1 MKHETSNVKISNFRI
16 IEKLRYNI
24 GVFLF
29 VVISILFNGCSAN
42 KYSQSEI
49 DMYLTKERVK
59 AKTSPISFR
68 IPQGWHVVDANNEAF
83 IDLWIVRNDMNV
95 SMSLLPIH
103 SNSSSFSL
111 KKGYE
116 SSMLLSQTKFKNN
129 IEIEKEEP
137 IKLNNSEV
145 LFYNYKNGG
154 NEYRVA
160 LFENNNKFYELTL
173 YGDNSKINK
182 EFFIQELM
190 ISSAK

>member
-59 AKTSPISFR
+59 AKTSPISLR

>member
-1 MKHETSNVKISNFRI
+1 VKHETSNVKICNFRI

-29 VVISILFNGCSAN
+29 VVISILFNSCSAN

>member
-1 MKHETSNVKISNFRI
+1 VKHETSNVKISNFRI

-29 VVISILFNGCSAN
+29 VVISILFNSCSAN

>member
-29 VVISILFNGCSAN
+29 VVISILFNSCSAN

-68 IPQGWHVVDANNEAF
+68 IPQGWHIVDANNEAF

-137 IKLNNSEV
+137 IKLNNYEV

>member
-1 MKHETSNVKISNFRI
+1 MKRKTSISFRI
-16 IEKLRYNI
+16 SKKLQYYV

-29 VVISILFNGCSAN
+29 VVISIFFNSCAAN

-68 IPQGWHVVDANNEAF
+68 IPQGWRVIDANNEAF

-95 SMSLLPIH
+95 SLSLQPFH

-111 KKGYE
+111 KKSYE
-116 SSMLLSQTKFKNN
+116 SSILLREAKFQNN
-129 IEIEKEEP
+129 IKILKEETLR
-137 IKLNNSEV
+137 LNSREV
-145 LFYNYKNGG
+145 LFYNYSISGK
-154 NEYRVA
+154 EYRVA
-160 LFENNNKFYELTL
+160 LFEHNEKFYELTL
-173 YGDNSKINK
+173 YGNNSNIKI
-182 EFFIQELM
+182 EYFIQELV

>member
-1 MKHETSNVKISNFRI
+1 MMSEVSNNFRI
-16 IEKLRYNI
+16 TKTLQYNI

-29 VVISILFNGCSAN
+29 VVISILFNSCAAN

-68 IPQGWHVVDANNEAF
+68 IPQGWRVVDANNDAF

-95 SMSLLPIH
+95 SLSLLPIH

-111 KKGYE
+111 KQSYE
-116 SSMLLSQTKFKNN
+116 SSILLSQTKFKNK
-129 IEIEKEEP
+129 IEIEKEESL
-137 IKLNNSEV
+137 KLNNSDV
-145 LFYNYKNGG
+145 LFYNYKTGG

-160 LFENNNKFYELTL
+160 LFQNDDKFYELTL
-173 YGDNSKINK
+173 YGNNSKINN
-182 EFFIQELM
+182 EFFVQELV

>member
-1 MKHETSNVKISNFRI
+1 MRETSNVKNSNFRI
-16 IEKLRYNI
+16 IKKLQYYV

-29 VVISILFNGCSAN
+29 VVISIFLNSCATN

-68 IPQGWHVVDANNEAF
+68 IPQGWRVVAANNEAF

-95 SMSLLPIH
+95 SLSLQPIH

-111 KKGYE
+111 KKSYE
-116 SSMLLSQTKFKNN
+116 SSILLSEAKFQNN
-129 IEIEKEEP
+129 IKIVKEEP
-137 IKLNNSEV
+137 LQLNNSEV
-145 LFYNYKNGG
+145 LLYNYNVDNK
-154 NEYRVA
+154 EYRVA
-160 LFENNNKFYELTL
+160 LFQHNEKFYEFTL
-173 YGDNSKINK
+173 YGNNSKIK
-182 EFFIQELM
+182 IEYFIQELV

>member
-1 MKHETSNVKISNFRI
+1 MKRETSNVKTSNFRFR
-16 IEKLRYNI
+16 EKLQYYV

-29 VVISILFNGCSAN
+29 VVISILFNSCSAN

-68 IPQGWHVVDANNEAF
+68 IPHGWHVVDANNEAF

-95 SMSLLPIH
+95 SLSLIPLH

-111 KKGYE
+111 SKSYD
-116 SSMLLSQTKFKNN
+116 SSILLSQTKFKNN
-129 IEIEKEEP
+129 INIEKEKP
-137 IKLNNSEV
+137 LKLNNSEV
-145 LFYNYKNGG
+145 LFYNYENDGK
-154 NEYRVA
+154 EYRIA
-160 LFENNNKFYELTL
+160 LFQNNDKFYELTL
-173 YGDNSKINK
+173 YGNNSSIKK
-182 EFFIQELM
+182 EYFIQELV

>member
-1 MKHETSNVKISNFRI
+1 MKRETSNVKISNFRI
-16 IEKLRYNI
+16 GEKLQYYV

-29 VVISILFNGCSAN
+29 VAISILFNSCATN

-68 IPQGWHVVDANNEAF
+68 IPQGWRVIDANDEAF

-95 SMSLLPIH
+95 SLSLLPIH

-111 KKGYE
+111 KKSYE
-116 SSMLLSQTKFKNN
+116 SSILLRETKFQNN
-129 IEIEKEEP
+129 IKIVKEEP
-137 IKLNNSEV
+137 LQLNNSEV
-145 LFYNYKNGG
+145 LFYQYSIDGK
-154 NEYRVA
+154 EYRVA
-160 LFENNNKFYELTL
+160 LFEHNEKFYELTL
-173 YGDNSKINK
+173 YGNNSNIKI
-182 EFFIQELM
+182 EYFIQELV